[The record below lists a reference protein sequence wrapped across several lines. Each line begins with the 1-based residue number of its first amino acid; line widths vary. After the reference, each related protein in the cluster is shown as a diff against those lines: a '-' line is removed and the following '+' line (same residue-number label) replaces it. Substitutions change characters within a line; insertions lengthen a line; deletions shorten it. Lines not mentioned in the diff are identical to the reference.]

1 MFNAESRPSHCNGKL
16 SPMKQLTLLLLLMMT
31 SGLCAESGAFS
42 TKAAAAGAPGEG
54 VGARPMYEYDD
65 EHQVNALDEK
75 KHSNER
81 RVLPAGPTDGD
92 EVKRLKLI
100 LLLMMSLGQE
110 RAPRQ

>member
-1 MFNAESRPSHCNGKL
+1 
-16 SPMKQLTLLLLLMMT
+16 MKRLTLLLLLIMA
-31 SGLCAESGAFS
+31 SGHVAERVAFS
-42 TKAAAAGAPGEG
+42 TKAAAASAPGEG

-75 KHSNER
+75 KHSNQKKI
-81 RVLPAGPTDGD
+81 LPAGPTDED